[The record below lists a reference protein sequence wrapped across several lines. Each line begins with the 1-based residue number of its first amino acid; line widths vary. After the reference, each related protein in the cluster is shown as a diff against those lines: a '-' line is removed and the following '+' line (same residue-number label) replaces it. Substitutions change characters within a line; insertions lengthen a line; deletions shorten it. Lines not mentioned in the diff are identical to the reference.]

1 MFLMV
6 LGLLNLLAPAGDA
19 AAPWWN
25 YPGLEL
31 WKVFNLVLFV
41 GALVYLLRRPLNDAL
56 RSRREAIKRELVQAQ
71 KERDQALAMLKD
83 VEERLSKLD
92 AETAV
97 IRQQALAEAAA
108 ERDRIAAATEAELA
122 KLRAQAQREI
132 ESTGKTVKHELRK
145 FAAEQSVKL
154 AEEVI
159 RREMR
164 PDDDARLI
172 RLSVDELGRSRN

>member
-1 MFLMV
+1 MAV
-6 LGLLNLLAPAGDA
+6 LLTLILFAEEG

-31 WKVFNLVLFV
+31 WKVFNLLLFV
-41 GALVYLLRRPLNDAL
+41 GGLTYILRRPLKDAL
-56 RSRREAIKRELVQAQ
+56 RSRRETIKRELLTAQA
-71 KERDQALAMLKD
+71 ERDRALEQLKNI
-83 VEERLSKLD
+83 EERLARLD
-92 AETAV
+92 AETAA
-97 IRQQALAEAAA
+97 IREQALAEAEA
-108 ERDRIAAATEAELA
+108 ERQRIAAATEAELA

-154 AEEVI
+154 AEDLI

-164 PDDDARLI
+164 PEDDARLI
-172 RLSVDELGRSRN
+172 RLNVDELGRNRN